1 MEGANPKQL
10 VSIFFIVAIAVVFA
24 LNFGPGSQG
33 CGVRPVE
40 DSTTVAATVNGKDIS
55 VLEFNQRYNQ
65 QLNMYRQAGTPLTDS
80 LARQFGIPRQV
91 LDQMVDSELT
101 GQAAAG
107 LGIDGSDEEVQDT
120 IVQVQ
125 DFQKDGAF
133 NLQQYQLALR
143 DYYRKT
149 PGEFEASIRRQL
161 ASQKLLD
168 IVQGAANVSEEELKL
183 KFEKDGNT
191 AAVTFVR
198 FLPSMFA
205 SQVSLQPAEI
215 SAWAQGHGEE
225 IKAAF
230 EKNKVLYNQP
240 EQVRARHILVKVAPD
255 ATDAQKQDAKARAEG
270 LRKKIVDEKA
280 DFAELAR
287 QFSEDPGSREKGG
300 DLGFNAAGAWV
311 PEFSRAAFALAPG
324 GVSDVV
330 QSNFGFHV
338 IKVEEKRPPQVK
350 ELKDVE
356 LEIARTLLTKE
367 RSAALAK
374 SAAEGALEKA
384 KAGESLA
391 ALYPAT
397 KPEGGATPS
406 FQVPTAPEAVESGDF
421 TAETLSL
428 PRLGAA
434 PELTQ
439 AALASEGPAVL
450 GRVFPSGDGF
460 VVAEVTSRTRPT
472 PEKFVEAKDALRS
485 EILRAR
491 RVELKDSYMKALR
504 AKAKITTNDTLVGP
518 PAAPAFGG

>member
-10 VSIFFIVAIAVVFA
+10 VSIFFIIAIAVVFA

-33 CGVRPVE
+33 CGVRPV
-40 DSTTVAATVNGKDIS
+40 DASATVAASVNQKDIS

-65 QLNMYRQAGTPLTDS
+65 QLNMFRQQGNPLPDN

-91 LDQMVDSELT
+91 LETMIDGELM
-101 GQAAAG
+101 GQAALEFG
-107 LGIDGSDEEVQDT
+107 VNGSDEEVQDT
-120 IVQVQ
+120 ILQGQ
-125 DFQKDGAF
+125 DFQKDGVF
-133 NLQQYQLALR
+133 DLQQYQLALR

-149 PGEFEASIRRQL
+149 PGEFEANIRRQL
-161 ASQKLLD
+161 AAQKMLE
-168 IVQGAANVSEEELKL
+168 IVQGAANISEEELKL
-183 KFEKDGNT
+183 RFEKDGNK
-191 AAVTFVR
+191 AAMTFVR

-205 SQVSLQPAEI
+205 SQVSLSPEEI
-215 SAWAQGHGEE
+215 SAWAASHAEE
-225 IKAAF
+225 TKAAY

-240 EQVRARHILVKVAPD
+240 EQVRARHILVKVPAE
-255 ATDAQKQDAKARAEG
+255 ATDAQRQDAKARAEG

-287 QFSEDPGSREKGG
+287 QFSEDTGSKVNGG

-330 QSNFGFHV
+330 QSQFGFHV

-356 LEIARTLLTKE
+356 QEIARSLLTRE

-374 SAAEGALEKA
+374 AAAEGALEKA
-384 KAGESLA
+384 KGGEALST
-391 ALYPAT
+391 LYPSSQ
-397 KPEGGATPS
+397 PSGGMPS

-434 PELTQ
+434 PELTT
-439 AALASEGPAVL
+439 AALATEAPTLL
-450 GRVFPSGDGF
+450 GRVFASGDGF
-460 VVAEVTSRTRPT
+460 VVAQVTARSRPT

-491 RVELKDSYMKALR
+491 RVELRDSYMKALR
-504 AKAKITTNDTLVGP
+504 AKAKISTNDTLVGP